1 MLVKILSA
9 GTIIFAIA
17 TISAAMSSSSS
28 LVLHESNPGNNY
40 SSRAGTNLSG
50 RYDSQGVWVFYSSR
64 SSYEGFQGGGPG
76 SGK

>member
-17 TISAAMSSSSS
+17 TISGAIRASSS
-28 LVLHESNPGNNY
+28 LVLRESNPGNSY

-50 RYDSQGVWVFYSSR
+50 QYDSQGVWIFYSSR
-64 SSYEGFQGGGPG
+64 SAYEGFQGGGPG